1 MIFFTYQNKKIISK
15 IFYMA
20 VVSSLIKRFLIW
32 RVKHIDDRKFMIFLS
47 VLVGIVAGFGAVII
61 KNSVLFIQ
69 NLLTNNSGE
78 QYHNYMYF
86 VYPAI
91 GIFLVYVFTKF
102 ILKRNVGH
110 GIPTTLYAI
119 SKNNGK
125 VKRHNMFSSIITS
138 ALTVGFGGSVGLEG
152 PTVATG
158 AAWGSN
164 IGRFFHLSYRQVLLL
179 LACAGAG
186 AMSAIFKAPIAA
198 IVFVLEVIML
208 DLTIASLV
216 PLLFASVTA
225 AITSYLF
232 LGMDVLYPV
241 EVAARYHI
249 NEIPYYILLG
259 VLAGLVSVYF
269 TRVYKYIQEWFDKKQ
284 NKFAKWFLGVSLL
297 GLLIFFFPSLYGE
310 GYEAINGCLNG
321 TTHHLFNNS
330 IFYHLQDNIIW
341 VFVLF
346 LLVILFKVFA
356 TAVTFGAGG
365 VGGIFA
371 PTLFIG
377 ANTGL
382 LFAMAFQY
390 FGLKDLSYTNFAL
403 VGMVGLIAGV
413 LHAPLTAIFLIAE
426 ITGGYNL
433 IMPLMIGAS
442 VSFAITRLFEKYS
455 VYTYQLARR
464 GELFTHDKDKVVLSM
479 LKVSKLIETNFLTIH
494 ENATLGDLVKVISK
508 SKRNIIPVIDDENTL
523 LGIVFINDIREI
535 MFNREKYESV
545 YVNELMFMPSPLV
558 TPEESMEDVAMKFK
572 ISNHY
577 NLPVVDNG
585 KYVGFV
591 SRANVFSAYRN
602 LLKEFSED

>member
-1 MIFFTYQNKKIISK
+1 
-15 IFYMA
+15 MA
-20 VVSSLIKRFLIW
+20 VISSLIKRFLIW
-32 RVKHIDDRKFMIFLS
+32 RVRNIDDRKFIMFLS
-47 VLVGIVAGFGAVII
+47 VVVGIIVGFAAVVI
-61 KNSVLFIQ
+61 KNSVHFIQ
-69 NLLTNNSGE
+69 NLLTNDFAQ

-86 VYPAI
+86 AYPAI
-91 GIFLVYVFTKF
+91 GILLVYIFTKY
-102 ILKRNVGH
+102 ILKRPVGH

-125 VKRHNMFSSIITS
+125 IKQHNMFSSIITS

-164 IGRFFHLSYRQVLLL
+164 IGRFFHLNYRQVLLL
-179 LACAGAG
+179 LTCAGAG

-198 IVFVLEVIML
+198 IVFVLEVLML
-208 DLTIASLV
+208 DLTIASLL

-241 EVAARYHI
+241 EVIEKFNI
-249 NEIPYYILLG
+249 NQVPYYILLG
-259 VLAGLVSVYF
+259 IFAGLVSVYF
-269 TRVYKYIQEWFDKKQ
+269 TRVYKFIQDWFDKKTNRF
-284 NKFAKWFLGVSLL
+284 NKWIIGVSIL
-297 GLLIFFFPSLYGE
+297 GILIFFFPSLYGE
-310 GYEAINGCLNG
+310 GYDAINDCLHG
-321 TTHHLFNNS
+321 TSDHLFNNS
-330 IFYHLQDNIIW
+330 LFYNLQDNMLW
-341 VFVLF
+341 VFIIF
-346 LLVILFKVFA
+346 ALVIIFKAVA
-356 TAVTFGAGG
+356 TSVTFGAGG

-371 PTLFIG
+371 PTIFIG
-377 ANTGL
+377 AHTGL
-382 LFAMAFQY
+382 LFAQVFSY
-390 FGLKDLSYTNFAL
+390 FGLKELSYSNFAL

-426 ITGGYNL
+426 TTGGYSL

-442 VSFAITRLFEKYS
+442 VSFATTRLFEKYS

-464 GELFTHDKDKVVLSM
+464 GELFTHDKDKVVLSI
-479 LKVSKLIETNFLTIH
+479 LKVAKLIETDFLTIC
-494 ENATLGDLVKVISK
+494 EEATLGDLVKVIAK
-508 SKRNIIPVIDDENTL
+508 SKRNIVAVIDDKNTL

-535 MFNREKYESV
+535 MFDREKYDSV
-545 YVNELMFMPSPLV
+545 YVNELMFMPSPIV
-558 TPEESMEDVAMKFK
+558 SPDESMEDVAGKFK

-585 KYVGFV
+585 KYLGFV

>member
-1 MIFFTYQNKKIISK
+1 
-15 IFYMA
+15 MA
-20 VVSSLIKRFLIW
+20 RKPSWIKRFLIW
-32 RVKHIDDRKFMIFLS
+32 RVKKIDDKKFMIFLS
-47 VLVGIVAGFGAVII
+47 VVVGIFAGFSAVII
-61 KNSVLFIQ
+61 KNSVHFIQ
-69 NLLTNNSGE
+69 QLLTSSFV
-78 QYHNYMYF
+78 QHYQNYLNF
-86 VYPAI
+86 AYPAI
-91 GIFLVYVFTKF
+91 GILLVYIFTKY
-102 ILKRNVGH
+102 IIRREVGH

-119 SKNNGK
+119 SRSNGK
-125 VKRHNMFSSIITS
+125 IKRHNMFSSIVTS

-164 IGRFFHLSYRQVLLL
+164 IGRFFHLNYRQVLLL

-186 AMSAIFKAPIAA
+186 AMSAIFKAPITA

-208 DLTIASLV
+208 DLTIASLL

-241 EVAARYHI
+241 EITEKFII
-249 NEIPYYILLG
+249 NDTPYYILLG
-259 VLAGLVSVYF
+259 ILAGLVSVYF
-269 TRVYKYIQEWFDKKQ
+269 TRVYKFIQDLFDKS
-284 NKFAKWFLGVSLL
+284 NNHFHKWIIGGVSL
-297 GLLIFFFPSLYGE
+297 GLLIFLFPSLYGE
-310 GYEAINGCLNG
+310 GYNAINGCLHG
-321 TTHHLFNNS
+321 TNDHLFNNS
-330 IFYHLQDNIIW
+330 VFYNLQDNMFW
-341 VFVLF
+341 LFVIF
-346 LLVILFKVFA
+346 GLVIVFKAIA
-356 TAVTFGAGG
+356 TSVTFGAGG

-382 LFAMAFQY
+382 LYAQVISY
-390 FGLKDLSYTNFAL
+390 FGIKDLSFSNFSL
-403 VGMVGLIAGV
+403 VGMAGLIAGV

-426 ITGGYNL
+426 ITGGYSL

-442 VSFAITRLFEKYS
+442 VSFATTRIFEKYS

-464 GELFTHDKDKVVLSM
+464 GELFTHDKDKVVLSI
-479 LKVSKLIETNFLTIH
+479 LKVTKLIETNFLTIH

-508 SKRNIIPVIDDENTL
+508 SSRNIVPVIDEEDTL
-523 LGIVFINDIREI
+523 LGIIFINDIRNI
-535 MFNREKYESV
+535 MFDREKYDKV
-545 YVNELMFMPSPLV
+545 YVNELMFMPSPMV
-558 TPEESMEDVAMKFK
+558 SPDESMEDVARKFK
-572 ISNHY
+572 ISEHY

-602 LLKEFSED
+602 LLKKFSED

>member
-1 MIFFTYQNKKIISK
+1 
-15 IFYMA
+15 MA
-20 VVSSLIKRFLIW
+20 RVPSWIKRFLIW
-32 RVKHIDDRKFMIFLS
+32 RVKKIDDKGFMMFLS
-47 VLVGIVAGFGAVII
+47 VVVGIFAGFSAVVI
-61 KNSVLFIQ
+61 KNSVHFIQ
-69 NLLTNNSGE
+69 HFLTSDFV
-78 QYHNYMYF
+78 QHYHNYLYF
-86 VYPAI
+86 AYPAI
-91 GIFLVYVFTKF
+91 GILLVYIFTKF
-102 ILKRNVGH
+102 ILKRRVGH

-119 SKNNGK
+119 SRTNGII
-125 VKRHNMFSSIITS
+125 KRHNMFSSIITS

-164 IGRFFHLSYRQVLLL
+164 IGRFFRLNYRQILLL

-186 AMSAIFKAPIAA
+186 AMSAIFKAPITA

-208 DLTIASLV
+208 DLTISSLL

-241 EVAARYHI
+241 EI
-249 NEIPYYILLG
+249 TEKFNITDTPYYILLG
-259 VLAGLVSVYF
+259 ILAGLVSVYF
-269 TRVYKYIQEWFDKKQ
+269 TRIYKFIQALFDKS
-284 NKFAKWFLGVSLL
+284 NNHFYKWLIGGASL

-310 GYEAINGCLNG
+310 GYNAINGCLHGSND
-321 TTHHLFNNS
+321 HLFNNS
-330 IFYHLQDNIIW
+330 IFYNLQDNMFW
-341 VFVLF
+341 LFVIF
-346 LLVILFKVFA
+346 GLVIIFKAVA
-356 TAVTFGAGG
+356 TSITFGAGG

-382 LFAMAFQY
+382 LYAQVVDYLGFREMSFSNY
-390 FGLKDLSYTNFAL
+390 SL
-403 VGMVGLIAGV
+403 VGMAGLIAGV

-426 ITGGYNL
+426 ITGGYSL

-442 VSFAITRLFEKYS
+442 VSFATTRIFEKYS

-464 GELFTHDKDKVVLSM
+464 GELFTHDKDKIVLSI
-479 LKVSKLIETNFLTIH
+479 LKVTKLIETNFLTIC
-494 ENATLGDLVKVISK
+494 EDATLGDLVKVIAK
-508 SKRNIIPVIDDENTL
+508 SSRNIVPVIDEEDTL

-535 MFNREKYESV
+535 MFDREKYDKV
-545 YVNELMFMPSPLV
+545 HVNELMFMPTPTVSPN
-558 TPEESMEDVAMKFK
+558 ESMEDVAKKFK
-572 ISNHY
+572 ISEHY

-602 LLKEFSED
+602 LLKEFSDD